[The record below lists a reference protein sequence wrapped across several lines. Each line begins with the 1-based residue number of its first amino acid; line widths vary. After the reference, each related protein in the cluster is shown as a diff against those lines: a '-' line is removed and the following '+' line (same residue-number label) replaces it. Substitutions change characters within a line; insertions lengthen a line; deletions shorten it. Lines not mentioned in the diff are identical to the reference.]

1 MRFAVAFLLT
11 IAAAS
16 AADISIRL
24 DGGVFHVSG
33 WTASSEPAAGWDSI
47 LAIYADSRSS
57 DAPPLLGTYSI
68 ENGSLAFRPR
78 FPLAAGMHYRAVFH
92 APDGATTTASFD
104 GPHLDRTPVTRVEH
118 VYPTIDALPENQLKF
133 YLVFTSAMSRGEAWR
148 RVHLLD
154 DAGKEVEL
162 PFLELNQELWDPD
175 FKRLTVL
182 FDPGRIKRGLVPTNE
197 VGPPLIMGHS
207 YTLLIDADWK
217 DARGVPMAS
226 EFRKPFHVVAAD
238 RTPPD
243 SKTWKLTA
251 PKAGTR
257 DPLIVNFGE
266 PMDFALMTRVIEV
279 PGVAGS
285 SSAVNEE
292 REWRFVPTQPWR
304 AGAFN
309 VTVDTSLEDLAGN
322 HVGRAFDVDTFDH
335 VTDHVEKKSVTLPFR
350 VR

>member
-1 MRFAVAFLLT
+1 VRAVLALLLT

-16 AADISIRL
+16 AGDISIRL
-24 DGGVFHVSG
+24 DGGVFRVAGS
-33 WTASSEPAAGWDSI
+33 SINSEPAAGWESI
-47 LAIYADSRSS
+47 LAIYADSRSA
-57 DAPPLLGTYSI
+57 DAPPLLGAYSI
-68 ENGSLAFRPR
+68 ENGSLVFRPR
-78 FPLAAGMHYRAVFH
+78 FPLAAGMHYRVVFH
-92 APDGATTTASFD
+92 SPDGATATASFD
-104 GPHLDRTPVTRVEH
+104 GPKLDRTPVTRVEH
-118 VYPTIDALPENQLKF
+118 VYPSIDALPENQLKF
-133 YLVFTSAMSRGEAWR
+133 YLTFTSAMSRGEAWR
-148 RVHLLD
+148 RIHLMD

-162 PFLELNQELWDPD
+162 PFLELNQELWDPA

-197 VGPPLIMGHS
+197 VGPPLVMGHA
-207 YTLLIDADWK
+207 YTLVIDADWK
-217 DARGVPMAS
+217 DARGVPMAA
-226 EFRKPFHVVAAD
+226 EFRKQFHVVAAD

-257 DPLIVNFGE
+257 DPVIVNFGE

-279 PGVAGS
+279 PGVAGLS
-285 SSAVNEE
+285 SPANNET
-292 REWRFVPTQPWR
+292 EWRFIPAQPWK
-304 AGAFN
+304 AGSFS

-335 VTDHVEKKSVTLPFR
+335 VTDHVEKKIVTLPFR